1 MTESI
6 LTRRQALAGLAGLL
20 AYFSLWAALPVAL
33 AASFPL
39 DVVEGIYWGHE
50 WQWGYYKHPPLSSW
64 LLYVFFRCFGA
75 LGPYLLGQLCVALA
89 LWLTWRL
96 GRRVLEP
103 PQAALGSALLLAVF
117 YYTLPSLE
125 FNHNL
130 AQLPVWAGFLWA
142 FHVALTER
150 NPAFWLLLGA
160 LAGLGLMVKYS
171 VAVLLAAAG
180 LFMLATPARRLLRTP
195 GPWLALAAAALVF
208 SPHALWLAQHDWL
221 PFVYAHE
228 RALEA
233 GHGGG
238 RGSALNFLGAQAA
251 SHAPLALLALLAR
264 ARLRWPAAGGAD
276 SRPRRAREDLLFVWF
291 MGLAPALLL
300 TLAGLALG
308 VGLHDQWGM
317 PMWGLSGL
325 MLASLLPRDPQA
337 LARQGRRLLAGLA
350 VWLAALT
357 AAMAALLAWGA
368 QWRGKP
374 SRMDWPQ
381 AALAQAVQAQWQA
394 LSRCPLDSVSGDGW
408 LSGLAAS
415 ALPGPPSVMVED
427 DPAYSPW
434 MNARR
439 VQRCGSLM
447 LWPGGGK
454 TPSAPLLEEARGL
467 AVREGQWQLPWGK
480 LPGREPLRVRWRA
493 YIPAA
498 CLKQD

>member
-20 AYFSLWAALPVAL
+20 AYFSLWAALPAAL

-117 YYTLPSLE
+117 HYTLPSLE

-276 SRPRRAREDLLFVWF
+276 SRPRRAREDLLFV
-291 MGLAPALLL
+291 
-300 TLAGLALG
+300 
-308 VGLHDQWGM
+308 
-317 PMWGLSGL
+317 
-325 MLASLLPRDPQA
+325 
-337 LARQGRRLLAGLA
+337 
-350 VWLAALT
+350 
-357 AAMAALLAWGA
+357 
-368 QWRGKP
+368 
-374 SRMDWPQ
+374 
-381 AALAQAVQAQWQA
+381 
-394 LSRCPLDSVSGDGW
+394 
-408 LSGLAAS
+408 
-415 ALPGPPSVMVED
+415 
-427 DPAYSPW
+427 
-434 MNARR
+434 
-439 VQRCGSLM
+439 
-447 LWPGGGK
+447 
-454 TPSAPLLEEARGL
+454 
-467 AVREGQWQLPWGK
+467 
-480 LPGREPLRVRWRA
+480 
-493 YIPAA
+493 
-498 CLKQD
+498 